1 MKTIPLALAPPQLL
15 KALAPRFKGLARV
28 FIPFFPG
35 MDLDLKQAGI
45 KFSAEEYS
53 SYILTALVFNCVT
66 FTLLFY
72 LIFMLILQPPNTSLW
87 LVSSLGLTL
96 FTLLMQFMY
105 PKYITQKRA
114 KDIERT
120 LLFALRN
127 LQIRL
132 KSGIPLYKAMKGVGA
147 QDFGLVSKEFKRT
160 VNEIEGGIPQIQ
172 AIERMAFRNPSPHF
186 QRVAWQ
192 IANGLKAGAS
202 IEKSIDSITK
212 NLAKEQLIRIKN
224 YGAKLNP
231 LAMMYMMISV
241 VMPALGITFLLLLG
255 SFFGMG
261 IGEHV
266 FYLIAFFL
274 AVFQFMFMG
283 IIKTNRPV
291 IEL

>member
-1 MKTIPLALAPPQLL
+1 MKTVPLTLVPPPLL
-15 KALAPRFKGLARV
+15 KSLAPRFKGLARTLT
-28 FIPFFPG
+28 PFFPEL
-35 MDLDLKQAGI
+35 DLELKQAGM
-45 KFSAEEYS
+45 KFSSEEYA
-53 SYILTALVFNCVT
+53 SYVLLAVVFNALI
-66 FTLLFY
+66 FTSLFY
-72 LIFMLILQPPNTSLW
+72 FIFGLLLQPPNHKLW
-87 LVSSLGLTL
+87 VVSSAGITL
-96 FTLLMQFMY
+96 FTLFLQTIY
-105 PKYITQKRA
+105 PRYMIQRRA
-114 KDIERT
+114 KEIERT
-120 LLFALRN
+120 LLFSLRN
-127 LQIRL
+127 LQVRL

-147 QDFGLVSKEFKRT
+147 QDFGLVSEEFKKT
-160 VNEIEGGIPQIQ
+160 VNEIEGGIPQIE

-212 NLAKEQLIRIKN
+212 NLAKEQLIKIKN

-231 LAMMYMMISV
+231 LAMMYMMITV
-241 VMPALGITFLLLLG
+241 VIPSLGITFLLILS
-255 SFFGMG
+255 SFFGLG
-261 IGEHV
+261 IGENI